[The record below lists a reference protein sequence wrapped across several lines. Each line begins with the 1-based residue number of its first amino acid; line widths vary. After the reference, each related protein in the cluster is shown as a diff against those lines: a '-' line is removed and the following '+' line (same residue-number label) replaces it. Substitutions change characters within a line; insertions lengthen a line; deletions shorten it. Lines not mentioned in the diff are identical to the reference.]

1 MHTAT
6 QGKSSDFTKAWTDLT
21 SALGE
26 SPGEAGDSCGLCG
39 DKDTGGGSAGEEH
52 STPEIP
58 VVRVHSE
65 DRSAL

>member
-21 SALGE
+21 SGLEE

-39 DKDTGGGSAGEEH
+39 DKDTGGGSAGED
-52 STPEIP
+52 SF
-58 VVRVHSE
+58 V
-65 DRSAL
+65 

>member
-21 SALGE
+21 SGLEE

-39 DKDTGGGSAGEEH
+39 DKDTGGGSAG
-52 STPEIP
+52 
-58 VVRVHSE
+58 
-65 DRSAL
+65 